1 VWPVACA
8 IQQRLGRIR
17 FHVGGRPVSDGTLNI
32 SKQASHR
39 LVSRKALPPALY
51 DPARHER
58 LTSTSWSDTAAAD
71 AILRIA
77 EDAAARFHADALWPT
92 HPMDEPRDADPYC
105 MLYFGAAG
113 VIYALRRLAAA
124 GIRFTLRATALRD
137 AGLANWP
144 DRLPLPE
151 EGPATTR
158 VQDCH
163 GAPGI
168 VCRLPN
174 HAVPA
179 LDDLLLEAGE
189 LVWQAGPLVK
199 GAGLCHGT
207 AGNGYMFLK
216 LYRRSGDTRWLER
229 ARAFAMHALEQCDRA
244 AATYGQRR
252 YSLWTGDPGVALFLQ
267 GCRLPATL
275 MVLFAR

>member
-1 VWPVACA
+1 
-8 IQQRLGRIR
+8 
-17 FHVGGRPVSDGTLNI
+17 
-32 SKQASHR
+32 
-39 LVSRKALPPALY
+39 
-51 DPARHER
+51 
-58 LTSTSWSDTAAAD
+58 
-71 AILRIA
+71 
-77 EDAAARFHADALWPT
+77 
-92 HPMDEPRDADPYC
+92 MDEPRDADPYC

-124 GIRFTLRATALRD
+124 GTPFTLRATALRD

-207 AGNGYMFLK
+207 AGNGYTFLK
-216 LYRRSGDTRWLER
+216 LYRRSGDTRWLDR
-229 ARAFAMHALEQCDRA
+229 VRAFAMHALEQCDRA

-252 YSLWTGDPGVALFLQ
+252 YSLWTGDPGVALFVQ
-267 GCRLPATL
+267 GCRLADDAYPTL
-275 MVLFAR
+275 DVF